1 MATTLDRALEV
12 TRRGVGQPSRRR
24 MAQNALLVCG
34 IGSSATYV
42 AANLV
47 GALRGD
53 GYSSVNQTVSELT
66 AIDAPSRP
74 VALPIFVASDVLSLA
89 FGTGVVA
96 SAGRNRPL
104 RVAGGLL
111 VGVGVANMIS
121 PFTPMHTREVLAA
134 GGGTGTDKAHL
145 AVLAATTLQIMGAM
159 GFGAA
164 AFGKRF
170 RRFSVASLVT
180 MLVAGGLTARQ
191 GGDLGANKPT
201 PWSGVYERTSIGV
214 YLLWMTVLAAVLLRA
229 QSCGQAA

>member
-74 VALPIFVASDVLSLA
+74 FALPIFVVSDVLSLA

-96 SAGRNRPL
+96 SAGHNRPL

-121 PFTPMHTREVLAA
+121 PFTPMHTRAVLAA

-145 AVLAATTLQIMGAM
+145 TVLSATTLQIMGAM

-180 MLVAGGLTARQ
+180 MLVAGGLTAGQ
-191 GGDLGANKPT
+191 GGDIGANKPT

-214 YLLWMTVLAAVLLRA
+214 YLLWMAVLAAVLLRA
-229 QSCGQAA
+229 QSRGQAA

>member
-145 AVLAATTLQIMGAM
+145 TVLSATTAQIMGAM

-180 MLVAGGLTARQ
+180 MLVAGGLTGRQ

-201 PWSGVYERTSIGV
+201 PWGGVYERTSIGV
-214 YLLWMTVLAAVLLRA
+214 YLLWMAVLAAVLLRA
-229 QSCGQAA
+229 QSRGQAA